1 MLGRTADG
9 LIARFGWRRGLRLIL
24 QLKLAKLLPAG
35 TEVRVDAP
43 ILDGPAR
50 LRARTTDALVLKELL
65 LKGNFDFAVPVPPR
79 FIVDAGANIGLVSAF
94 LATRF
99 PEARIVALEIDSA
112 NFEQL
117 CRNVRSYPNVVPM
130 HAGLW
135 SHATSVAVANPDS
148 REWAFRATE
157 RPSIAEP
164 SAERSVPAFSVADL
178 MRRFNARQVDVLKV
192 DIEGGEL
199 EVFGPEAEQWVDRV
213 ALIAVE
219 LHDRLVPGCERVVA
233 DRLQGR
239 FTRSRSGQLDI
250 FTRAPTR
257 GTPAAS

>member
-9 LIARFGWRRGLRLIL
+9 LIARFGWRRGLRIYL

-35 TEVRVDAP
+35 TKVRVDVP
-43 ILDGPAR
+43 ILDAPAH

-94 LATRF
+94 LASRF
-99 PEARIVALEIDSA
+99 PEARIVALEIDPG

-117 CRNVRSYPNVVPM
+117 RRNVQPYANVIPM

-135 SHATSVAVANPDS
+135 SHATSLTVANPDS

-157 RPSIAEP
+157 RPRGSSP
-164 SAERSVPAFSVADL
+164 DQSVPAFSVGDL
-178 MRRFNARQVDVLKV
+178 IRQFDTRQVDVLKV

-213 ALIAVE
+213 AIIAVE

-233 DRLQGR
+233 SRLQGR
-239 FTRSRSGQLDI
+239 FTRSRSGALDV
-250 FTRAPTR
+250 FVRADIQRPD
-257 GTPAAS
+257 AVS